1 MNNEEKSKLLKLE
14 IEAEMLFDFIQLNK
28 DLFSKNTLQ
37 VPLVPT
43 DVFLLSKYLINDKYG
58 YEYPNQPDF
67 SDTLG
72 AYEKFI
78 SSIPNSQNKVSENH
92 GVIYLDKEALQG
104 VTPQYVL
111 DNFKNAL
118 AGREFMFPEILK
130 FAEESMN
137 ERTTLSHIYLPEN
150 LGPTSAYSPIIEERF
165 INKADVV
172 GFNLREIKSTVVM
185 KQEHSD
191 IDIQVG
197 EFEDIKFRSTTVEM
211 TDKTKALFESAGL
224 RLIEIIE
231 KNDAEGKNPWLDPV
245 FTLNAYNP
253 KTKYQYGLENK
264 TILNDALSTNG
275 WETGMFLSY
284 DDVKKNPS
292 LKIKPEELKNGTGVI
307 QRYGKK
313 VAPVNR
319 TLPDGSAEPV
329 LDDKGEQQ
337 WIYRRAARI
346 AQVYNLDQLEYTGIG
361 TNPIIA
367 WKAEYK
373 RPKKLIASNE
383 PKLEIFKKA
392 LIAAYPVPIVR
403 GGHTAFYSPARDE
416 VSMPDSSLYVNLLQE
431 LATMI
436 HEGNHAAG
444 HKSRLRRESLYTYHV
459 NEANRGFEEILVNVA
474 AVKLIQHYGLD
485 LSELQTSFHKNEMAY
500 NVGWAR
506 HVYDKDP
513 TKIIE
518 AMSEGD
524 RTYHFMKERIDN
536 ELILS
541 NQLALFVADEYK
553 SNISINN
560 NDQPTEGVK
569 NKSTNRQKV
578 KM

>member
-1 MNNEEKSKLLKLE
+1 MNNEEKAKLLKLE
-14 IEAEMLFDFIQLNK
+14 SEAESLFDFIQLNK

-43 DVFLLSKYLINDKYG
+43 DVYLLSKYLINNKYG

-72 AYEKFI
+72 AYEQFI
-78 SSIPNSQNKVSENH
+78 SSIPDDKNKVSENH
-92 GVIYLDKEALQG
+92 GVTYLDKDALQG

-111 DNFKNAL
+111 DNFKKAL

-130 FAEESMN
+130 YADDSMN
-137 ERTTLSHIYLPEN
+137 DRNMLSQIYLPEE
-150 LGPTSAYSPIIEERF
+150 LGPSTAYSATIEDRF
-165 INKADVV
+165 ISKADSI
-172 GFNLREIKSTVVM
+172 GFDLREIKSAVVM
-185 KQEHSD
+185 NQEHSD
-191 IDIQVG
+191 IDIQIG
-197 EFEDIKFRSTTVEM
+197 EFEDVRFRSTTVEM

-231 KNDAEGKNPWLDPV
+231 KNDVEGKNPWLDPV

-264 TILNDALSTNG
+264 TILNDAVSTGG
-275 WETGMFLSY
+275 WQTAMFLSY

-292 LKIKPEELKNGTGVI
+292 LKIKSDELKNGTGI
-307 QRYGKK
+307 IKRFGKK

-319 TLPDGSAEPV
+319 TLPDGSKEPL
-329 LDDKGEQQ
+329 LDDNGEQQ
-337 WIYRRAARI
+337 WIYRRAATI
-346 AQVYNLDQLEYTGIG
+346 VQVYNLDQLEFTGIG
-361 TNPIIA
+361 VNPIEA
-367 WKAEYK
+367 WKAEYD

-383 PKLEIFKKA
+383 PELEIFKEA

-403 GGHTAFYSPARDE
+403 GGHIAFYSPSRDE
-416 VSMPDSSLYVNLLQE
+416 VSMPDSALYVNQLQE
-431 LATMI
+431 LATMV

-444 HKSRLRRESLYTYHV
+444 HKSRLRRESLYNYHV
-459 NEANRGFEEILVNVA
+459 NDANRGFEEILVNVA

-485 LSELQTSFHKNEMAY
+485 VSELQTSFHKNEMAY

-506 HVYDKDP
+506 HVYSKDP

-518 AMSEGD
+518 AMGEAD
-524 RTYHFMKERIDN
+524 RTFNYMKERIDAQ
-536 ELILS
+536 LQMK
-541 NQLALFVADEYK
+541 NQLQIFIKDEPTR
-553 SNISINN
+553 NN
-560 NDQPTEGVK
+560 TLNQDKEAPSK
-569 NKSTNRQKV
+569 NKSTYKQKV
-578 KM
+578 KI